1 MLIEQRKSRISALLD
16 KIAEDKILA
25 YFEDLLYKIVQESA
39 VLRYAKPLK
48 DKINLPSLIQSQN
61 YKTENVL
68 ALCGVLDDDEPFE
81 ELLKE
86 L

>member
-1 MLIEQRKSRISALLD
+1 MLIEQRKNRILDLLD

-25 YFEDLLYKIVQESA
+25 YFEDLLYKMVQESA
-39 VLRYAKPLK
+39 ILRYAKPLQ
-48 DKINLPSLIQSQN
+48 DKINLSSLIQSQN

-68 ALCGVLDDDEPFE
+68 ALHGVLDDDEPFE

>member
-1 MLIEQRKSRISALLD
+1 MLIEQRKSRITALLD

-39 VLRYAKPLK
+39 ILRYAKPLK
-48 DKINLPSLIQSQN
+48 DKINLSLLIQSQN

-68 ALCGVLDDDEPFE
+68 ALYGVLDDDEPFE

>member
-1 MLIEQRKSRISALLD
+1 MLIEQRKSRITVLLD
-16 KIAEDKILA
+16 KIAEDKIVA
-25 YFEDLLYKIVQESA
+25 YFEDLLYKIVQESSI
-39 VLRYAKPLK
+39 LRYAKPLK
-48 DKINLPSLIQSQN
+48 DKINISSLIQSQN

-68 ALCGVLDDDEPFE
+68 ALYGVLDDEELFE

>member
-25 YFEDLLYKIVQESA
+25 YFEDLLYKIVQESSI
-39 VLRYAKPLK
+39 LRYAKPLK
-48 DKINLPSLIQSQN
+48 DKINLASLIQSQN

-68 ALCGVLDDDEPFE
+68 ALHGVLDDDESFE

>member
-1 MLIEQRKSRISALLD
+1 MLIEQRKSRITALLD
-16 KIAEDKILA
+16 KIGEDKILA
-25 YFEDLLYKIVQESA
+25 YFEDLLNKIVQES
-39 VLRYAKPLK
+39 VILRYAKPLK
-48 DKINLPSLIQSQN
+48 DKINLSSLIQSQN

-68 ALCGVLDDDEPFE
+68 ALHGVLDDDEPFE

>member
-25 YFEDLLYKIVQESA
+25 YFEDLLYKVVQESA
-39 VLRYAKPLK
+39 ILRYAKPLK
-48 DKINLPSLIQSQN
+48 DKINIPALIHSQN

-68 ALCGVLDDDEPFE
+68 ALHGVLDDDEPFE